1 MVAANCWTVRPH
13 AQEVCSSPDT
23 VLEFKSRLVG
33 EPTRNAILIGQLVG
47 AIRVSYRDVKQTLSR

>member
-1 MVAANCWTVRPH
+1 MVAANCGTVRPH

-33 EPTRNAILIGQLVG
+33 EPTRNAILLGVTG
-47 AIRVSYRDVKQTLSR
+47 GRDSRELP